1 MTDKWRTLAR
11 MPMSDETSHD
21 FAVQA
26 LLDELEA
33 RDSETQLIFDPGQ
46 ITAVYQPIVDLETR
60 EVIAAEALVR
70 WPGLSITPDVAFE
83 YARDQHRV
91 DELDL
96 LCQKAA
102 IEGATSVDR
111 AKGFKLFVNVEPG
124 NNVDVLA
131 EATREIEIVVEIT
144 ERALLH
150 NPAELLRSI
159 RQVRERGCGIALDDV
174 GAVPDSLALL
184 PFVAPDV
191 IKLDISLVQAWPNDE
206 QARILTAVADYAE
219 RSGATILAEGIETE
233 AHLDQ
238 AQALGATLG
247 QGWYFSRPGPL
258 AAGAEPS
265 HPIPLLA
272 PLAENA
278 HTPFELLDQAKV
290 RTASKGML
298 LAISR
303 HIEQQGLSLQT
314 PPLVLAAFQD
324 HARFTT
330 ATASRYRAL
339 TERCPFVVALGAGM
353 QTVPTRGVRG
363 ADLAQSDDLRGEW
376 TVVVVGAHYTGAL
389 IARDLGDTGPDLD
402 RRYEFVLTHDS
413 KTVLSA
419 ARILLGRIDPVSRYE
434 EKEMG

>member
-1 MTDKWRTLAR
+1 MEGSKRALDRA
-11 MPMSDETSHD
+11 PMSDEAGVH
-21 FAVQA
+21 FVVPP
-26 LLDELEA
+26 LLDERA
-33 RDSETQLIFDPGQ
+33 VPDSDMRCISDAER
-46 ITAVYQPIVDLETR
+46 ITAVYQSIVDLETR

-83 YARDQHRV
+83 HARRQRRV

-96 LCQKAA
+96 LCQRAA
-102 IEGATSVDR
+102 VKGASSVDLPD
-111 AKGFKLFVNVEPG
+111 GFKVFVNVEPG
-124 NNVDVLA
+124 NSVKTLA
-131 EATREIEIVVEIT
+131 EATSQIEIVVEIT

-159 RQVRERGCGIALDDV
+159 RQMRELGCGIALDDV

-191 IKLDISLVQAWPNDE
+191 IKLDISLVQGWPNDE

-219 RSGATILAEGIETE
+219 RSGATVLAEGIETE
-233 AHLDQ
+233 AHLGQ

-258 AAGAEPS
+258 KTCAVAT
-265 HPIPLLA
+265 HPIPLLSPRVESA
-272 PLAENA
+272 D
-278 HTPFELLDQAKV
+278 TPFELLNPTKV

-324 HARFTT
+324 QARFTRET
-330 ATASRYRAL
+330 ACRYRLLA
-339 TERCPFVVALGAGM
+339 ERCPLVVALGVGM
-353 QTVPTRGVRG
+353 QSVPAPGVRG
-363 ADLAQSDDLRGEW
+363 ADLAATDELRGEW

-389 IARDLGDTGPDLD
+389 IARDLGDSGQDLD
-402 RRYEFVLTHDS
+402 RRYQFVLTHDS
-413 KTVLSA
+413 ETVLSA
-419 ARILLGRIDPVSRYE
+419 ARILLGRTNPISRYE
-434 EKEMG
+434 GEGLH